1 MLPHRCQQCQLRPLP
16 CLGAPTTATQRAS
29 GLRSPLPD
37 CWVPPLPPCPP
48 NSGRAGRGGGDSA
61 FPVFPH
67 TKDQADSA
75 DHLLEP
81 LTHTPLPVCAA
92 GVTDLLTV
100 AAAPRSIFCPP
111 PPPARFPSKSGGW
124 RREKKK
130 PVLKGAV
137 RTDLS
142 AAEED
147 PRSGRALQ
155 PVGTLE
161 RRARAEWQL
170 RSARCPLG
178 RSAPPPPSAQRS
190 PPQRRG
196 PGNPPARFFVQFQQ
210 SSEELGRECC
220 QPRHVPSREN
230 QLPRAVRLPPGSVAA
245 ASAQLRSPAR
255 GWGREPRWCAR
266 PGRRY
271 SRNQIGES
279 SHPRLVR
286 SGPERPA
293 RSCVSTPL
301 GLRERHRL
309 ACRVRARLGL
319 AWEPTAWTS
328 PSAPSCGCTGGV
340 GC

>member
-1 MLPHRCQQCQLRPLP
+1 MIHAPPNPARALPPPPVRL
-16 CLGAPTTATQRAS
+16 
-29 GLRSPLPD
+29 
-37 CWVPPLPPCPP
+37 PPLPPPLPNFHPPCSRTAVNSASSALSLASAPPPRRRSGLLGSGPRSRTAGCPLSHP
-48 NSGRAGRGGGDSA
+48 APQTRGAQGAVAATALFQSFLTPRTRRTLQVCAPKGARGTHGLPGAPSPHPAAGSAPPALHAELCLSRG
-61 FPVFPH
+61 PL
-67 TKDQADSA
+67 T

-210 SSEELGRECC
+210 SSEEVG
-220 QPRHVPSREN
+220 PFVPLFIDCVNIAKRRRRSGG
-230 QLPRAVRLPPGSVAA
+230 P
-245 ASAQLRSPAR
+245 SPA
-255 GWGREPRWCAR
+255 P
-266 PGRRY
+266 
-271 SRNQIGES
+271 
-279 SHPRLVR
+279 
-286 SGPERPA
+286 RPA
-293 RSCVSTPL
+293 PW
-301 GLRERHRL
+301 REKPQH
-309 ACRVRARLGL
+309 
-319 AWEPTAWTS
+319 TT
-328 PSAPSCGCTGGV
+328 
-340 GC
+340 